1 MKENQNFN
9 VKKAFRFKRFV
20 KQSYSVFNSL
30 NKTVSI
36 GVVAATVLIFAH
48 STPSAAQTQAA
59 DHRTALMEK
68 ELDEV
73 MVTASLSEL
82 PMEQIAKPVA
92 IITREQIEQAPVR
105 SIEDLLIYVAG
116 VNVAQRGGHGVQAD
130 ISLRGGSAD
139 QTAILLNG
147 INLTNAQTGHYSFDI
162 PINLSDIERI
172 EIIEGSSSLIYGASA
187 FSGGINII
195 TKKDAKSNAY
205 LSLGAGMHNMYAAE
219 GRAAVSKGI
228 ISSSLSFGYKTS
240 GGYIAN
246 SDYDMYNALL
256 QTNLQLNEANR
267 INLQLG
273 YNDKH
278 YGANTFYSAKYPN
291 QYERTDTY
299 LGTLK
304 GSFGKGENSA
314 LRVVPSLYWTRHHD
328 QFDLIKNTPTG
339 RNYHRNDT
347 YGGGL
352 NLRYTSKYGITTLG
366 GELRRDE
373 ILSTN
378 LGKTSNQHGAYY
390 KKYDSRTN
398 TSLAADHTLTL
409 DKVNLS
415 AGIMFNRSSHESDW
429 YYLPSFS
436 VSYKASDNYKIYAS
450 WSKAMREPTF
460 TDLYYSTVTH
470 SGNDLLKTERSEN
483 VEVGMNYRN
492 HFMSAYATGY
502 MAWGKN
508 MIDWIRPLGTTVWES
523 NNLTRVDNIGLELG
537 VKFQLYGLW
546 NALGEKST
554 FSIDYVR
561 MHQRKNA
568 VKESF
573 ESKYA
578 LNYLR
583 DKVTVNFSHQIIENL
598 TMNWYWRFQTKEGQ
612 YQKYDIAIKDYVGM
626 RNYPSYAIFDV
637 KVNYRI
643 KNFEVNMSAN
653 NILDKKYFD
662 IDGIAQPGF
671 WLMGG
676 ISYRFN

>member
-1 MKENQNFN
+1 MKENRKFN
-9 VKKAFRFKRFV
+9 EKKAFRFKRFV
-20 KQSYSVFNSL
+20 KRSYSVFNSL

-36 GVVAATVLIFAH
+36 GVVAATVLTFAH
-48 STPSAAQTQAA
+48 ATPTAAQTQAA
-59 DHRTALMEK
+59 DHQTALMEK

-82 PMEQIAKPVA
+82 PLEQTAKPVA
-92 IITREQIEQAPVR
+92 IITKQQIEQAPVR

-130 ISLRGGSAD
+130 ISLRGGSSD

-147 INLTNAQTGHYSFDI
+147 INLTNSQTGHYSFDI

-172 EIIEGSSSLIYGASA
+172 EIIKGSSSLIYGASA

-205 LSLGAGMHNMYAAE
+205 LSLGAGMHDLYNAQ
-219 GRAAVSKGI
+219 GRAALKKGI
-228 ISSSLSFGYKTS
+228 VSSSLSMSYKTS

-246 SDYDMYNALL
+246 SDYGMYNALW
-256 QTNLQLNEANR
+256 QTNLLLNDANQ

-278 YGANTFYSAKYPN
+278 YGANTFYSAAYPN

-304 GSFGKGENSA
+304 GDFA
-314 LRVVPSLYWTRHHD
+314 LGDKKVFKIVPSLYWTRHHD
-328 QFDLIKNTPTG
+328 QFDLVKNTTTG
-339 RNYHRNDT
+339 RNYHRSDT

-352 NLRYTSKYGITTLG
+352 NLRYSSKLGITTLG
-366 GELRRDE
+366 SELRRDE

-378 LGKTSNQHGAYY
+378 LGKDSRPHGTFY

-398 TSLAADHTLTL
+398 TSLAADHSLTI

-415 AGIMFNRSSHESDW
+415 AGIMLNHSSHESDW
-429 YYLPSFS
+429 YYLPTFS
-436 VSYKASDNYKIYAS
+436 VSYKPQENYKIYAS

-470 SGNDLLKTERSEN
+470 SGNDMLKTERSEN
-483 VEVGMNYRN
+483 VELGFNFRN
-492 HFMSAYATGY
+492 RFMSAYATAY

-508 MIDWIRPLGTTVWES
+508 MIDWIRPMGEKVWES
-523 NNLTRVDNIGLELG
+523 NNLTKVDNMGVELG

-546 NALGEKST
+546 NALGKQST
-554 FSIDYVR
+554 LAVDYVR
-561 MHQRKNA
+561 MHQRRNT
-568 VKESF
+568 VKENF

-583 DKVTVNFSHQIIENL
+583 DKVTINLNHRIIDNL
-598 TMNWYWRFQTKEGQ
+598 TMSWYWRFQIKEGSF
-612 YQKYDIAIKDYVGM
+612 KYKVGDEERM
-626 RNYPSYAIFDV
+626 RNYPSYGILDL
-637 KVNYRI
+637 KVNYRM
-643 KNFEVNMSAN
+643 KKLDLNLSMN
-653 NILDKKYFD
+653 NLLDRDYFD
-662 IDGIAQPGF
+662 IEFVPQSGF

-676 ISYRFN
+676 ISYTFD